1 MGDLRAAGETAGAC
15 QTIYHSAATGKDGG
29 EVFQVLPLSM
39 IGMKTETLIQNGLVS
54 DSMVRMLQ
62 ASLAQR
68 HQNALDVSNQR
79 LAVSQQEA
87 LSGEALI
94 PQMDQELFRSI
105 CNAVLPSFRR
115 NDGDALAAIQDG
127 MAFGREVT
135 AQNHRENP
143 CVTHWGTSKETYC
156 ERFCT
161 FRQVSDRYGGTQ
173 TQKSG
178 YHSYANSWQHFLS
191 VISSA
196 RGRYLEASG
205 AGPRPTP
212 THGST

>member
-1 MGDLRAAGETAGAC
+1 
-15 QTIYHSAATGKDGG
+15 
-29 EVFQVLPLSM
+29 M

-127 MAFGREVT
+127 MAFGREVM

-143 CVTHWGTSKETYC
+143 RVTHWGTS
-156 ERFCT
+156 
-161 FRQVSDRYGGTQ
+161 
-173 TQKSG
+173 
-178 YHSYANSWQHFLS
+178 
-191 VISSA
+191 
-196 RGRYLEASG
+196 
-205 AGPRPTP
+205 
-212 THGST
+212 